1 MSNEYSVR
9 NLRKRTVKKRY
20 NTKEFKQE
28 VAKTVVLERLKR
40 GNAIDSDEE
49 GTFCN
54 FKIDGEDFWVDIEPL
69 KDDGKKILSVCVK
82 DNNYV
87 ITKKFNE
94 WLKE

>member
-1 MSNEYSVR
+1 MISIR
-9 NLRKRTVKKRY
+9 NIRKRTVKKRY

-28 VAKTVVLERLKR
+28 VTKAVILERLNNR
-40 GNAIDSDEE
+40 IEWDEE

-54 FKIDGEDFWVDIEPL
+54 FKIDGEEFWVDIEPL

-82 DNNYV
+82 HNNYV